1 MDLLRQ
7 PLQGLPIFYTNL
19 YTSLPVLSLLNNA
32 INGIIKMKRFIF
44 IMPIYLLITLTGILS
59 NDVAMDITKFL

>member
-7 PLQGLPIFYTNL
+7 PLQGLPIFYTNF
-19 YTSLPVLSLLNNA
+19 YTSLPFLSLLNNA

-59 NDVAMDITKFL
+59 NDVAMDIKKFL

>member
-19 YTSLPVLSLLNNA
+19 YTSLPVLCLLNNA

-44 IMPIYLLITLTGILS
+44 IMPIYSLITITGILL
-59 NDVAMDITKFL
+59 NDVATGITKLL